1 MSRDLW
7 DLLPSSRT
15 YGEDRRNTIGG
26 WEMRGGGGGG
36 GGTHVSLGTKEEP
49 RTRNSS
55 ITTLQT
61 GHGLL
66 TCSCIDRTGNA
77 VQDRKLFNYSFTD
90 RHGLLTYSLID
101 RTGNSVQDKELF
113 FHS

>member
-7 DLLPSSRT
+7 DLLPHSRT

-26 WEMRGGGGGG
+26 WEMGGGEREG

-49 RTRNSS
+49 SGNRTRYSS

-61 GHGLL
+61 GHWTLHLL
-66 TCSCIDRTGNA
+66 MYTCRYDREL
-77 VQDRKLFNYSFTD
+77 VQ
-90 RHGLLTYSLID
+90 G
-101 RTGNSVQDKELF
+101 KELF
-113 FHS
+113 FYS